1 MIMILMIYSQ
11 FSRINLK
18 NSMKRKSI
26 NKTEKEILGLGLKL
40 FSTILVQQIFNDKK
54 INNSNESN
62 SRKLNSNNAKDPAL
76 CLHQYK
82 QSEKNALTAPV
93 GVSRK

>member
-1 MIMILMIYSQ
+1 MQRNTLN
-11 FSRINLK
+11 RA
-18 NSMKRKSI
+18 
-26 NKTEKEILGLGLKL
+26 EKEILDLGLKL

-54 INNSNESN
+54 IKDSIESN
-62 SRKLNSNNAKDPAL
+62 SSKLKTNSAKDPAL

-82 QSEKNALTAPV
+82 QSEKNVLTAPV